1 MLQLSYQNQS
11 NTKSAIGIGS
21 RMKLINKAFLKN
33 NTHTHYEAAASFN
46 FPPQNTEYESA
57 WQERV
62 PQISL
67 K

>member
-33 NTHTHYEAAASFN
+33 KTHTHTHTNYEAAASFN
-46 FPPQNTEYESA
+46 FPPKNTQYKSA
-57 WQERV
+57 
-62 PQISL
+62 
-67 K
+67 